1 MTHQITLNVLTAE
14 QSEAKQSP
22 LLKLFL
28 SSRHCIPCKEET
40 LQIESVGLKKKKK
53 TLGITDSLP
62 IKAYVHSFQWEYTKT
77 GFYQGLRISSF
88 WIP

>member
-22 LLKLFL
+22 LLKLFP

-40 LQIESVGLKKKKK
+40 LQIESVGLKKKK

-88 WIP
+88 RIP